1 MDNNGILRLILIGI
15 AIIVAWVLIKW
26 ILGVLS
32 GLLVFAVTAAVI
44 IAVIWLVFTVLT
56 KKQSY

>member
-1 MDNNGILRLILIGI
+1 VDNNGILRLILIGI